1 MKPHSN
7 GKIPIEII
15 LKNDRMIR
23 SILCI
28 AAAAM
33 AITSCTL
40 KQDLQFNKDFSGKMN
55 CELDMSSISSMNVDE
70 ETGVAA
76 SIVDDEML
84 EKLEKLKGINGITNV
99 KMEETAP
106 GLILL
111 SYDFKDLVA
120 LNKSG
125 FLFYESPTGVP
136 FEYFALKNK
145 KTLVF
150 RMPDM
155 SAEEQIGEEEEM
167 GMGSMF
173 TFSLKMS
180 FAKNVKKLK
189 TEGEGILSD
198 SKKEITLDSDMDK
211 VSKKDYKSEMTISF

>member
-1 MKPHSN
+1 MKLLN
-7 GKIPIEII
+7 V
-15 LKNDRMIR
+15 DRMIR
-23 SILCI
+23 SILSI
-28 AAAAM
+28 VAAAL
-33 AITSCTL
+33 AISSCTF
-40 KQDLQFNKDFSGKMN
+40 KQDLQFNKDFSGIMN
-55 CELDMSSISSMNVDE
+55 CELDMSSLSSMNVDE
-70 ETGVAA
+70 ETGLAA

-84 EKLEKLKGINGITNV
+84 EKLEKLKGIEGISLV
-99 KMEETAP
+99 KMEETTP

-111 SYDFKDLVA
+111 SYHFKDLVS

-136 FEYFALKNK
+136 FEYFKLKNK

-150 RMPDM
+150 SMPDM
-155 SAEEQIGEEEEM
+155 SAEEQEGEEEM

-189 TEGEGILSD
+189 TEGEGILSN

-211 VSKKDYKSEMTISF
+211 LSKKDYKSEMTISF